1 MNSHGVVTMVLC
13 EVLQGISKM
22 LCLQKEMQN
31 ISDCM
36 IHCSAHHRRFREWNS
51 SEEGLKD
58 VTAGDTVNS
67 RFCCA
72 RGFGVDGKGFRI
84 QDSRCV
90 RLCGLAELNHMG
102 MDVWR

>member
-1 MNSHGVVTMVLC
+1 
-13 EVLQGISKM
+13 M
-22 LCLQKEMQN
+22 LCLQKEMHY

-36 IHCSAHHRRFREWNS
+36 IHCSAYYRRFRERNS
-51 SEEGLKD
+51 SEEGLED

-67 RFCCA
+67 RLCCVG
-72 RGFGVDGKGFRI
+72 GFGVDGKGFRI

-90 RLCGLAELNHMG
+90 RLCGLAESIHMG